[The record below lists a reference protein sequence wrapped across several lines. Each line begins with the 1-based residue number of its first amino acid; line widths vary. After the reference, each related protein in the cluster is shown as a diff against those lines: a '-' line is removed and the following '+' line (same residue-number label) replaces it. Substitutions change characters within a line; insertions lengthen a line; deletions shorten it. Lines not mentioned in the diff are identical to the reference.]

1 MFQVPSSISQIEI
14 TNLIYLMNI
23 FIPFQYKEWELIQNH
38 KPNK

>member
-1 MFQVPSSISQIEI
+1 MFQVPTSISPIEI
-14 TNLIYLMNI
+14 RNLIHLKDI